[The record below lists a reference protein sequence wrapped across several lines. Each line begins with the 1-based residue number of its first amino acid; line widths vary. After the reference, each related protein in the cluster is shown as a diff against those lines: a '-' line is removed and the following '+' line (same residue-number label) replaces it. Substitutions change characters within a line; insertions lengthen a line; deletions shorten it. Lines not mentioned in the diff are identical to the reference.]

1 MVADGHSEELTIVS
15 WAELYVDPPSR
26 GSWNMSVDQALLEHC
41 EATGRPV
48 VRLYQWSPATLS
60 LGYFQKYDERTL
72 HPSSVGLDLVRRA
85 TGGGAIVHD
94 RELTYSLCMPSEER
108 WSRENR
114 RLYDSVHEAILA
126 TLREF
131 GITAELYSAAETPG
145 HAPSAERP
153 AAESQLAGCGARS
166 GKESAPF
173 LCFQRRAVGDVIF
186 QGHKVGGSAQRRG
199 KEALLQHGSIL
210 LQKSNFAP
218 ELPGLEELSA
228 ISLNC
233 EAFSQIFLS
242 QLARELNLLLQTV
255 NLDEPLRRRAEE
267 IESATFAAS
276 TWNRNR

>member
-1 MVADGHSEELTIVS
+1 MS

-41 EATGRPV
+41 ETTGRPV
-48 VRLYQWSPATLS
+48 VRLYQWSPATIS
-60 LGYFQKYDERTL
+60 LGYFQKYDERAL
-72 HPSSVGLDLVRRA
+72 HPSSIGLDLVRRA

-114 RLYDSVHEAILA
+114 QLYDSVHEAILA

-131 GITAELYSAAETPG
+131 GITAELYSAAAAG
-145 HAPSAERP
+145 LPSVGERT
-153 AAESQLAGCGARS
+153 AGESEPLAGCGVRS
-166 GKESAPF
+166 VSAATPF

-199 KEALLQHGSIL
+199 KQALLQHGSIL

-218 ELPGLEELSA
+218 ELPGLEELSGVG
-228 ISLNC
+228 LNC
-233 EAFSQIFLS
+233 ETFSQIFVK
-242 QLARELNLLLQTV
+242 QLARELNLLLNTAT
-255 NLDEPLRRRAEE
+255 LLESLRQRAEE
-267 IESATFAAS
+267 IESATFAAT

>member
-1 MVADGHSEELTIVS
+1 VS
-15 WAELYVDPPSR
+15 WAELYVDPPAR

-60 LGYFQKYDERTL
+60 LGYFQKYDERAL
-72 HPSSVGLDLVRRA
+72 HSASVGLDLVRRA

-108 WSRENR
+108 WSQENR

-131 GITAELYSAAETPG
+131 GITAELYSAAGTSG
-145 HAPSAERP
+145 HASGGERP
-153 AAESQLAGCGARS
+153 ATESQLAGCGARS
-166 GKESAPF
+166 STDAAPF

-199 KEALLQHGSIL
+199 KQALLQHGSIL
-210 LQKSNFAP
+210 LQKSDFAP
-218 ELPGLEELSA
+218 ELPGLEELSG
-228 ISLNC
+228 ISLNSGS
-233 EAFSQIFLS
+233 FSQILLG
-242 QLARELNLLLQTV
+242 QLARELNLLFESVTL
-255 NLDEPLRRRAEE
+255 LEPLRRRAEE
-267 IESATFAAS
+267 IESATFAAP